1 MWVCV
6 FVCIVC
12 ECVGGGVGWGWE
24 GSTWVFVHVNSS
36 NRLTGFFVSCNVII
50 PLNCDN

>member
-1 MWVCV
+1 MGMWFCVYCVYVCR
-6 FVCIVC
+6 
-12 ECVGGGVGWGWE
+12 GGGWE

-36 NRLTGFFVSCNVII
+36 NRLTGFFVSCYCNVII